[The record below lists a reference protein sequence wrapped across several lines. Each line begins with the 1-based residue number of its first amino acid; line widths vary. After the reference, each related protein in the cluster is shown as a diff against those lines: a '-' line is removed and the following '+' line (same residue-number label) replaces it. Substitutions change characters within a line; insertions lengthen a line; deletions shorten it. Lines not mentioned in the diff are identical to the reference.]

1 MEHVE
6 VLSVEPSDM
15 ICNFNHKHIIN
26 IADLSA
32 DDITVI
38 LDLANIYV
46 KQNRTH
52 TAPYTKLQGMCLIN
66 VFFEN
71 STRTLISFE
80 LAGKRLGMHTLNMG
94 VENSSIAKGE
104 SLKDTFKTLSAM
116 LADVIVV
123 RHSQNGI
130 IQMLSEMV
138 DCPVINGGDGT
149 NAHPTQAL
157 LDALTIRRKIGRL
170 HDITVAICGDV
181 THSRV
186 ARSNIVLLNKMG
198 AKVRIVAPKE
208 LIPKNLNSLNTQVDI
223 YHNMQQGLK
232 DCDIVMALRV
242 QKERMQQMAIPDTAT
257 FFDTYGLTHE
267 KLVYARPNALV
278 MHPGPINRG
287 IEISGKLADD
297 THRALIN
304 YQVEMGVAVRMACL
318 DLLTKKSI

>member
-1 MEHVE
+1 MTYRFEHKN
-6 VLSVEPSDM
+6 L
-15 ICNFNHKHIIN
+15 IN

-32 DDITVI
+32 EDITTI
-38 LDLANIYV
+38 LDLANMYV
-46 KQNRTH
+46 KQNRTRM
-52 TAPYTKLQGMCLIN
+52 APYNKLQGMCLMN

-94 VENSSIAKGE
+94 VETSSISKGE
-104 SLKDTFKTLSAM
+104 SLKDTFKTLNAM

-157 LDALTIRRKIGRL
+157 LDALTMRRKVGRL

-181 THSRV
+181 AHSRV

-198 AKVRIVAPKE
+198 AKVRIVAPQGM
-208 LIPKNLNSLNTQVDI
+208 IPIHLDTLDLQVDI
-223 YHNMQQGLK
+223 YHDMKQGLK

-242 QKERMQQMAIPDTAT
+242 QKERMQQTSIPNATA
-257 FFDTYGLTHE
+257 FYDTYGLTHE
-267 KLVYARPNALV
+267 KLAFARPNALV

-297 THRALIN
+297 KQRALIN
-304 YQVEMGVAVRMACL
+304 YQVEMGVAIRMACL
-318 DLLTKKSI
+318 DLLTQNR